1 MNKRFSQST
10 LVIVISVLTV
20 LILGFF
26 TGYYFRSQN
35 ILSAQSDLSAEDID
49 ADFTLFW
56 DAWRV
61 LRDNHINSQES
72 SDQDYVYS
80 AIKGLAATFKDPNT
94 NFFPP
99 VEATQFQEN
108 VSGSFGGIGAEI
120 GMKNGLITVIAPL
133 KGNSAEE
140 AGIMAGDYIL
150 EIDGTSTENMNVLEA
165 VTIIRG
171 KIDTDVVLNV
181 LREGWPSP
189 KDFTITRKRVE
200 LPTLD
205 VTLMEE
211 GSIAHVQIY
220 AFNENLPTA
229 FFNMVAETLVFDS
242 KVKGYVIDLRN
253 NPGGFLEIANHLSGW
268 FLKRGDIIVSEKFKS
283 GPNKDFRASGNEALK
298 DLPIVILINKGS
310 ASASEILAGTLRAH
324 NGTKLIGEKSFGK
337 GTVQELLSLKDGST
351 LKVTIANWVLPDG
364 TILDHDGLE
373 PDIEVLFTEEDIEA
387 EKDVQLEK
395 AVEVLKEE
403 IGL

>member
-189 KDFTITRKRVE
+189 KDFTITRK
-200 LPTLD
+200 
-205 VTLMEE
+205 
-211 GSIAHVQIY
+211 
-220 AFNENLPTA
+220 
-229 FFNMVAETLVFDS
+229 
-242 KVKGYVIDLRN
+242 
-253 NPGGFLEIANHLSGW
+253 
-268 FLKRGDIIVSEKFKS
+268 
-283 GPNKDFRASGNEALK
+283 
-298 DLPIVILINKGS
+298 
-310 ASASEILAGTLRAH
+310 
-324 NGTKLIGEKSFGK
+324 
-337 GTVQELLSLKDGST
+337 
-351 LKVTIANWVLPDG
+351 
-364 TILDHDGLE
+364 
-373 PDIEVLFTEEDIEA
+373 
-387 EKDVQLEK
+387 
-395 AVEVLKEE
+395 
-403 IGL
+403 